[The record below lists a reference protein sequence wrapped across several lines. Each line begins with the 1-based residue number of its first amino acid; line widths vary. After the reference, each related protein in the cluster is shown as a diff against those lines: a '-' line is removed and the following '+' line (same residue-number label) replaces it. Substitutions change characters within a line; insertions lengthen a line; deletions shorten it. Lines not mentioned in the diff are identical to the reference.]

1 MPFGDVSAAGEEKMF
16 DGFRDAAERTEWGGY
31 GFDAGEIL
39 VEAYM
44 SCPKL
49 NEEAAGSPVEG
60 FEESEGSS

>member
-1 MPFGDVSAAGEEKMF
+1 MF